1 MIVWHTL
8 LKIKKKKKGLWSQS
22 GRIYKAKPTSIYIY
36 IYIYTYMYIYFPLK
50 KINYHSRI
58 LGHFCTI
65 LKVFYLCNE
74 DLKS

>member
-22 GRIYKAKPTSIYIY
+22 GRISKAKPTSIYIY
-36 IYIYTYMYIYFPLK
+36 IHTYMYIYFPLK

>member
-8 LKIKKKKKGLWSQS
+8 LKIKKKKKKGLWSQS
-22 GRIYKAKPTSIYIY
+22 GRISKAKPTSIYI
-36 IYIYTYMYIYFPLK
+36 YMYIYFPLK

-74 DLKS
+74 DLIS